1 MDVSGWVDLFEY
13 FKKHKDHITGLI
25 IIYVV
30 EAIVY
35 YKLFPIILH
44 FSFYYIEY
52 WGFLLIGIVTYFV
65 WTCLTHRWFF
75 RDGWKVLLWLLVW
88 LICTSL
94 FPLFFKP
101 YLHSKGI
108 LMLPYIG
115 LWGTILWSSFV
126 FVLLFLCR
134 KVCLKDDKLCVV
146 FIVNADDHK
155 LYNTVGDA
163 IRQTVGAIEYEFS
176 KLHIVLPPLGFKKNE
191 NECLKYINSGFMQAD
206 ALIFAKVIKG
216 NQDGN
221 LGYVFTEFVS
231 MVNGKR
237 HKEKYFQDNIL
248 NSLLRMNVE
257 DKTWNNYDLVTRECE
272 SKIRVAS
279 NIQSLLL
286 MYCSA
291 FYILLNNFEEA
302 IPVAKQMYDFEKQDK
317 TSSVFK
323 LASLM
328 LQDAYLFSATKVEH
342 NKHEYEIAYSQLL
355 SFSQS
360 MPELRLSPGYDMSMA
375 RLMFLLGNI
384 KESKKHTKNARAKLG
399 DHWGFYLNMGM
410 YAMAENKVE
419 EFVSRY
425 KAMMKHP
432 VQSPQITF
440 AIEFIDD
447 LLGKDTPDNIKTL
460 LNCAKIILQA
470 YVLSDKKW
478 QRCMKAYIKSI
489 EGNDEFKLLIKLL
502 SSVESN
508 RPNLTTRMLID
519 TKTSRD

>member
-1 MDVSGWVDLFEY
+1 MDASGLVDLLEY
-13 FKKHKDHITGLI
+13 LKKHKDHVTGLI
-25 IIYVV
+25 IFYVLEV
-30 EAIVY
+30 IGY
-35 YKLFPIILH
+35 YKLFPIISD

-52 WGFLLIGIVTYFV
+52 WGFLLIGVVTYFT
-65 WTCLTHRWFF
+65 WACLTHRWFF
-75 RDGWKVLLWLLVW
+75 RDGWKVLVWLLAW
-88 LICTSL
+88 LTCTSI
-94 FPLFFKP
+94 FPLFLLPF
-101 YLHSKGI
+101 LQSKEI
-108 LMLPYIG
+108 LMLPYVG
-115 LWGTILWSSFV
+115 VWGTILWSGFV
-126 FVLLFLCR
+126 FAILCLCR
-134 KVCLKDDKLCVV
+134 RLCLKDDKLCVV
-146 FIVNADDHK
+146 FIVNVDDHK
-155 LYNTVGDA
+155 LYNIVGDA
-163 IRQTVGAIEYEFS
+163 IHQTVGAIEYEFN

-191 NECLKYINSGFMQAD
+191 NECLKYINSSFMQAD

-216 NQDGN
+216 NQDGD

-231 MVNGKR
+231 LVNKKR
-237 HKEKYFQDNIL
+237 HKEKNFQDNIL
-248 NSLLRMNVE
+248 NRLLRVNI
-257 DKTWNNYDLVTRECE
+257 DGKTWNNYDLVTKECE

-302 IPVAKQMYDFEKQDK
+302 IPVAKQMYDLEKQD
-317 TSSVFK
+317 TSSAVFK

-328 LQDAYLFSATKVEH
+328 LQEAYLFSATKVEH
-342 NKHEYEIAYSQLL
+342 NKHEYEMAYSQLL

-384 KESKKHTKNARAKLG
+384 KESKKHTKNARTKLG

-432 VQSPQITF
+432 VQLPQITF

-447 LLGKDTPDNIKTL
+447 LLKDNVSDSANVL
-460 LNCAKIILQA
+460 LSCAKI
-470 YVLSDKKW
+470 VLESYIVSDKKW
-478 QRCMKAYIKSI
+478 RKRKSDYLRKI
-489 EGNDEFKLLIKLL
+489 SASDYSSVLIKFLNHVDTNMEYL
-502 SSVESN
+502 KK
-508 RPNLTTRMLID
+508 RMIVD
-519 TKTSRD
+519 ERR

>member
-1 MDVSGWVDLFEY
+1 MDVSGWVDLLEY
-13 FKKHKDHITGLI
+13 FKKHKDHVTSLV

-35 YKLFPIILH
+35 YKLFPIISH
-44 FSFYYIEY
+44 FSFHYIEY

-65 WTCLTHRWFF
+65 WACLTHRWFF
-75 RDGWKVLLWLLVW
+75 RDGWKVLLWLLAW

-94 FPLFFKP
+94 FPLFFNP
-101 YLHSKGI
+101 HLLSKGI
-108 LMLPYIG
+108 LMLPYVG
-115 LWGTILWSSFV
+115 LLGTILWGGFV
-126 FVLLFLCR
+126 FILLFLCR

-146 FIVNADDHK
+146 FIVNVNDHK
-155 LYNTVGDA
+155 LYNIVGDA
-163 IRQTVGAIEYEFS
+163 IHQTVGAIEYEFS

-221 LGYVFTEFVS
+221 LGYVFTEFIS
-231 MVNGKR
+231 LVNKKR
-237 HKEKYFQDNIL
+237 HKEKNFQDNIL
-248 NSLLRMNVE
+248 NRLLRMNIE
-257 DKTWNNYDLVTRECE
+257 DKTWNNYDLVTKECE

-302 IPVAKQMYDFEKQDK
+302 IPVAKQMYDLEKQDK
-317 TSSVFK
+317 NSAVFR

-342 NKHEYEIAYSQLL
+342 NKHDYEMAYSQLL

-384 KESKKHTKNARAKLG
+384 KESKKYTKNARSKLG

-410 YAMAENKVE
+410 YAMIESKVE
-419 EFVSRY
+419 EFISRY

-447 LLGKDTPDNIKTL
+447 LLKDNVSDSANVL
-460 LNCAKIILQA
+460 LSGAKI
-470 YVLSDKKW
+470 VLESYIVPDKKW
-478 QRCMKAYIKSI
+478 RKRKADYLRKIADS
-489 EGNDEFKLLIKLL
+489 EYYSVLIKFLNHVDANMEYL
-502 SSVESN
+502 KK
-508 RPNLTTRMLID
+508 RMIFD
-519 TKTSRD
+519 VRN

>member
-1 MDVSGWVDLFEY
+1 MDASGWVDLLEY

-25 IIYVV
+25 IFYVL
-30 EAIVY
+30 EAICY
-35 YKLFPIILH
+35 YKLFPIISD

-52 WGFLLIGIVTYFV
+52 WGFLLLGLVTYFS
-65 WTCLTHRWFF
+65 WACLTHRWFF
-75 RDGWKVLLWLLVW
+75 RDGWKVLVWLLAW
-88 LICTSL
+88 LVCSSI
-94 FPLFFKP
+94 FPLFLLPFIQ
-101 YLHSKGI
+101 SKEI
-108 LMLPYIG
+108 FMLTYVG
-115 LWGTILWSSFV
+115 VWGTILWSGFI
-126 FVLLFLCR
+126 FAILCLGR
-134 KVCLKDDKLCVV
+134 GACLKDDRLCVV
-146 FIVNADDHK
+146 FIVNVDDHK
-155 LYNTVGDA
+155 LYNIVGDA
-163 IRQTVGAIEYEFS
+163 IHQTVGAIEYKFN

-191 NECLKYINSGFMQAD
+191 KECLKYINSSFMQAD

-216 NQDGN
+216 DQDGN
-221 LGYVFTEFVS
+221 LGYVFTEFLS

-237 HKEKYFQDNIL
+237 HKEKNFQDNIL
-248 NSLLRMNVE
+248 NRLLRMNIE
-257 DKTWNNYDLVTRECE
+257 DKTWNNYDLVTKECE

-302 IPVAKQMYDFEKQDK
+302 IPVAKQMYNLEKQD
-317 TSSVFK
+317 TSSAVFK
-323 LASLM
+323 LASLI

-342 NKHEYEIAYSQLL
+342 NKHEYEMAYSQLL
-355 SFSQS
+355 SFSRS

-384 KESKKHTKNARAKLG
+384 KESKKHTKNARTKLG

-410 YAMAENKVE
+410 YAMVENKVE

-447 LLGKDTPDNIKTL
+447 LLGKDAPDNIKTL

-470 YVLSDKKW
+470 YMLSDKKW
-478 QRCMKAYIKSI
+478 HRCKKAYVKSI
-489 EGNDEFKLLIKLL
+489 EGNDEFKILIKLL

-508 RPNLTTRMLID
+508 RPNLMTRMLLD

>member
-1 MDVSGWVDLFEY
+1 
-13 FKKHKDHITGLI
+13 
-25 IIYVV
+25 
-30 EAIVY
+30 
-35 YKLFPIILH
+35 
-44 FSFYYIEY
+44 
-52 WGFLLIGIVTYFV
+52 
-65 WTCLTHRWFF
+65 
-75 RDGWKVLLWLLVW
+75 
-88 LICTSL
+88 
-94 FPLFFKP
+94 
-101 YLHSKGI
+101 
-108 LMLPYIG
+108 MLPYIG
-115 LWGTILWSSFV
+115 LWGTILWSGFV

-155 LYNTVGDA
+155 LYNIVGDA
-163 IRQTVGAIEYEFS
+163 IHQTAGAIEYEFS

-221 LGYVFTEFVS
+221 LGYVFTEFIS
-231 MVNGKR
+231 LVNKKR
-237 HKEKYFQDNIL
+237 HKEKNFHDNIL
-248 NSLLRMNVE
+248 NRLLRMNIE
-257 DKTWNNYDLVTRECE
+257 DKTWNNYDLVTKECE

-291 FYILLNNFEEA
+291 FYILLNNFEGA
-302 IPVAKQMYDFEKQDK
+302 IPVARQMYDLEKQDK
-317 TSSVFK
+317 NSAVFR
-323 LASLM
+323 LAGLM

-342 NKHEYEIAYSQLL
+342 NKHDYEMAYSQLL

-384 KESKKHTKNARAKLG
+384 KESKKYTKNARSKLG

-410 YAMAENKVE
+410 YAMFESKVE
-419 EFVSRY
+419 EFISRY
-425 KAMMKHP
+425 KTMMKHP

-447 LLGKDTPDNIKTL
+447 LLKEDRPDNMKIL
-460 LNCAKIILQA
+460 LNGAKIILQV
-470 YVLSDKKW
+470 YVLSEKKW
-478 QRCMKAYIKSI
+478 QRRKKLYVKAI
-489 EGNDEFKLLIKLL
+489 EGNEELKILTKFLNSI
-502 SSVESN
+502 ERN
-508 RPNLTTRMLID
+508 RIYLKNHMLID
-519 TKTSRD
+519 TKAKKINS